1 MMIVLSEASSYLEP
15 TPSSRE
21 LQAATEAAKL
31 TGCRVYYIPQG
42 FEGLESPSDAFAHI
56 PVQEGETPGVWNGYI
71 PTPEHY
77 DAVYRLALEKRI
89 RLLNT
94 PEEHLRAQ
102 EFDRAYERLA
112 GLTPKSIIVTD
123 PDQCDD
129 AIKTL
134 GLPVFVKGA
143 VQSRKAR
150 GWKACVA
157 ETADEVR
164 LLTSQYLSLEGRTR
178 GRVVLRKLVSIR
190 HVNKTAQGFPIGREY
205 RVFLYR
211 SEILGYG
218 YYWEGDD
225 PLSAL
230 SVEENKAVL
239 ALAVQAARRLDT
251 PYVAIDIGQLEDGQ
265 WIVIESGDAQFSSVS
280 RIPLLPLWHQI
291 SQVE

>member
-1 MMIVLSEASSYLEP
+1 MIVLSEASSYLEP
-15 TPSSRE
+15 TPSARE

-31 TGCRVYYIPQG
+31 TGCRVYYIPQS
-42 FEGLESPSDAFAHI
+42 FDDLENPADAFAHI
-56 PVQEGETPGVWNGYI
+56 PVQEQDVLGVWNGYI

-77 DAVYRLALEKRI
+77 ATVYQQALEKRI
-89 RLLNT
+89 HLLNT

-102 EFDRAYERLA
+102 EFDRAYVRLE
-112 GLTPKSIIVTD
+112 GLTPKSVIVTD
-123 PDQCDD
+123 PGQCEE
-129 AIKTL
+129 AVRSV

-157 ETADEVR
+157 QSLEEVR

-178 GRVVLRKLVSIR
+178 GRVVIRELVPIR
-190 HVNKTAQGFPIGREY
+190 YVNKTALGFPIGREY

-211 SEILGYG
+211 SEILGHG

-230 SVEENKAVL
+230 SKEENKAVL
-239 ALAVQAARRLDT
+239 DLATEAARRLDV
-251 PYVAIDIGQLEDGQ
+251 PYVSMDIGQLEDGQ

-280 RIPLLPLWHQI
+280 LIPLLPLWHRI
-291 SQVE
+291 SQIG